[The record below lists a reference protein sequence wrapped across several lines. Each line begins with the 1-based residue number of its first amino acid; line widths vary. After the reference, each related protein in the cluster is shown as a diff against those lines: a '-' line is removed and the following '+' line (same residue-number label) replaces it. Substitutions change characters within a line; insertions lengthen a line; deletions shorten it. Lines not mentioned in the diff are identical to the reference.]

1 MSIAIDTFE
10 YTKKYHDFF
19 QLIVKAGISLNK
31 NIQALLKYVRYKIN
45 DKINIYYFYIVFVN
59 NRITATVEF
68 DDGSL
73 VEYKSDYEDP
83 SVICVLNHGEHIYD
97 TNIVLKEDF
106 EFNA

>member
-10 YTKKYHDFF
+10 YTKRYNDFR
-19 QLIVKAGISLNK
+19 QLIIKAGIAFNL
-31 NIQALLKYVRYKIN
+31 NIQALSKFVRYKISN
-45 DKINIYYFYIVFVN
+45 KVDIYYFYIVVIN
-59 NRITATVEF
+59 NKITATVEF

-73 VEYKSDYEDP
+73 VEYKSDCEDP
-83 SVICVLNHGEHIYD
+83 GVICVIDFGEHIYD